1 MRRARLR
8 AIYGGPTMAL
18 TSADLARLG
27 PAAQKQVLDKLAGA
41 QQQKKRSKYN
51 NRKVVMDG
59 IKFDSEREAARFAEL
74 KVLRAMGKIRDLRLQ
89 VNFTL
94 VEGYTTIEGERI
106 KPMVYRADFTY
117 ERAAEPDRNGTV
129 YWLREVE
136 DAKGAKTKDY
146 LLKKKLMRGKYGIT
160 IREV

>member
-1 MRRARLR
+1 MGIDISQLGKDAQAQVMAKMAVQEVRKRNK
-8 AIYGGPTMAL
+8 YG
-18 TSADLARLG
+18 
-27 PAAQKQVLDKLAGA
+27 
-41 QQQKKRSKYN
+41 
-51 NRKVVMDG
+51 NRKVVRDG
-59 IKFDSEREAARFAEL
+59 IKFDSEREAARFVEL

-94 VEGYTTIEGERI
+94 VEGYKTIEGKRI

-117 ERAAEPDRNGTV
+117 ERATEPDRNGTV
-129 YWLREVE
+129 HWLREVE

-146 LLKKKLMRGKYGIT
+146 LLKKKLMQDKFGIT

>member
-1 MRRARLR
+1 MGIDISQLGKDAQ
-8 AIYGGPTMAL
+8 AQVMAKM
-18 TSADLARLG
+18 AV
-27 PAAQKQVLDKLAGA
+27 QEV
-41 QQQKKRSKYN
+41 KKRSKYG
-51 NRKVVMDG
+51 NRKVVRDG
-59 IKFDSEREAARFAEL
+59 IKFDSEREAARFCEL

-89 VNFTL
+89 ANFTL
-94 VEGYTTIEGERI
+94 VEGYTTNDGKRI

-117 ERAAEPDRNGTV
+117 ERAAEPDCNGTV

-146 LLKKKLMRGKYGIT
+146 LLKKKLMQDKYGIT

>member
-1 MRRARLR
+1 
-8 AIYGGPTMAL
+8 MAL

-27 PAAQKQVLDKLAGA
+27 PAAQKQVLDKLAGT
-41 QQQKKRSKYN
+41 QKQEKRRKYG

-59 IKFDSEREAARFAEL
+59 IKFDSEREAARFGEL

-89 VNFTL
+89 ANFTL
-94 VEGYTTIEGERI
+94 VEGYTTIEGKRI

-117 ERAAEPDRNGTV
+117 ERAAEPDCNGTV
-129 YWLREVE
+129 IWLREVE
-136 DAKGAKTKDY
+136 DAKGMHTQAY
-146 LLKKKLMRGKYGIT
+146 ELKKKLMQDKYGIT

>member
-1 MRRARLR
+1 
-8 AIYGGPTMAL
+8 MAL

-27 PAAQKQVLDKLAGA
+27 PAAQKQVLDKLVGA
-41 QQQKKRSKYN
+41 QKQKKRSKYG
-51 NRKVVMDG
+51 NRKVVRDG
-59 IKFDSEREAARFAEL
+59 IKFDSEREAARFSEL

-89 VNFTL
+89 ANFTL
-94 VEGYTTIEGERI
+94 VEGYTTIEGKRI

-117 ERAAEPDRNGTV
+117 KRAAEPDCNGTV

-146 LLKKKLMRGKYGIT
+146 LLKKKLMQDKFGIT

>member
-1 MRRARLR
+1 MG
-8 AIYGGPTMAL
+8 IDI
-18 TSADLARLG
+18 SRLG
-27 PAAQKQVLDKLAGA
+27 KDAQA
-41 QQQKKRSKYN
+41 QIMAKMAVQEVKKRSKYG
-51 NRKVVMDG
+51 NRKVVRDG
-59 IKFDSEREAARFAEL
+59 IKFDSEREAARFTEL
-74 KVLRAMGKIRDLRLQ
+74 KVLRAMGRIRDLRLQ

-94 VEGYTTIEGERI
+94 VEGYKTIEGKRI

-117 ERAAEPDRNGTV
+117 ERATEPDRNGTV

-146 LLKKKLMRGKYGIT
+146 LLKKKLMQDKYGIT

>member
-1 MRRARLR
+1 
-8 AIYGGPTMAL
+8 MAL

-27 PAAQKQVLDKLAGA
+27 PQAQKQVLDKLAGA
-41 QQQKKRSKYN
+41 QKPKKSKYG
-51 NRKVVMDG
+51 NRKVVCDG

-74 KVLRAMGKIRDLRLQ
+74 KVLQEMGKIRNLRLQ
-89 VNFTL
+89 ANFTL

-106 KPMVYRADFTY
+106 KPMVYKADFTY
-117 ERAAEPDRNGTV
+117 ERATVPDQNGTV

-136 DAKGAKTKDY
+136 DAKGMKTKDY
-146 LLKKKLMRGKYGIT
+146 LLKKKLMQEKYGIT

>member
-1 MRRARLR
+1 
-8 AIYGGPTMAL
+8 MAL

-27 PAAQKQVLDKLAGA
+27 PQAQKQVLDKLEGM
-41 QQQKKRSKYN
+41 KKPKKNKYG
-51 NRKVVMDG
+51 NRKVVRDG
-59 IKFDSEREAARFAEL
+59 IKFDSEREAARFGEL
-74 KVLRAMGKIRDLRLQ
+74 KVLRSMGKIRDLRLQ
-89 VNFTL
+89 ANFTL

-117 ERAAEPDRNGTV
+117 ERTTEPDCNGTV
-129 YWLREVE
+129 HWLREVE

-146 LLKKKLMRGKYGIT
+146 LLKKKLMQDKYGIT

>member
-1 MRRARLR
+1 
-8 AIYGGPTMAL
+8 MAL

-41 QQQKKRSKYN
+41 QKQKKRSKYG
-51 NRKVVMDG
+51 NRKVVRDG

-89 VNFTL
+89 ANFTL
-94 VEGYTTIEGERI
+94 VEGYTTIDGKRI
-106 KPMVYRADFTY
+106 KPMVYRADFVY
-117 ERAAEPDRNGTV
+117 ERATEPDRNGTV

-136 DAKGAKTKDY
+136 DAKGTKTKDY
-146 LLKKKLMRGKYGIT
+146 LLKKKLMQNKFGIT

>member
-1 MRRARLR
+1 MG
-8 AIYGGPTMAL
+8 IDI
-18 TSADLARLG
+18 SRLG
-27 PAAQKQVLDKLAGA
+27 KDAQAQVMAKMAV
-41 QQQKKRSKYN
+41 QEVKKRSKYG
-51 NRKVVMDG
+51 NRKVVRDG
-59 IKFDSEREAARFAEL
+59 IKFDSEREAARFSEL

-94 VEGYTTIEGERI
+94 VEGYTTIEGKRI
-106 KPMVYRADFTY
+106 KPMVYRADFVY
-117 ERAAEPDRNGTV
+117 ERATDPDRNGTV

-146 LLKKKLMRGKYGIT
+146 LLKKKLMQDKFGIT

>member
-1 MRRARLR
+1 
-8 AIYGGPTMAL
+8 MAL

-27 PAAQKQVLDKLAGA
+27 PAAQKQVLDKLAGV
-41 QQQKKRSKYN
+41 QKQKKRSKYG
-51 NRKVVMDG
+51 NRKVVRDG

-89 VNFTL
+89 ANFTL
-94 VEGYTTIEGERI
+94 VEGYTTIDGERI
-106 KPMVYRADFTY
+106 KPMVYREDFTY
-117 ERAAEPDRNGTV
+117 ERAAEPDCNGTV

-146 LLKKKLMRGKYGIT
+146 LLKKKLMQDKYNIT
-160 IREV
+160 VREV